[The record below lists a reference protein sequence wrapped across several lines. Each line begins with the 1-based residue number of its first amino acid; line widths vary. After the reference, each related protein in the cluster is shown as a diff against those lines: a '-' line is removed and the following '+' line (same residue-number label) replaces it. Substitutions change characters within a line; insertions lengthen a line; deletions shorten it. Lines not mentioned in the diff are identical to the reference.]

1 MDKMKAITFF
11 DLDGTLLDGKSQI
24 TPKITAAVAALKDNQ
39 ILPLI
44 ATGRTLCEIQ
54 PIMKASGIDSAIVMN
69 GKFIHYEGKTIYSDE
84 FTTEECVSLHEHVK
98 QRGHELAFYN
108 ERRIFCTGHT
118 GTVKQAYD
126 YIHSAVPEIDP
137 TGYENDAVNMMLVL
151 SQHGDDDEYY
161 YERFP
166 ELTFYRNG
174 PFSIDIVRKG
184 VSKGSG
190 VKNLFNTL
198 GLNGI
203 PTYAFGDG
211 INDLA
216 LFEACDYGIAMGNA
230 REELKEKATFIS
242 TKNTENGIV
251 NGLKK
256 FDLL

>member
-1 MDKMKAITFF
+1 M
-11 DLDGTLLDGKSQI
+11 
-24 TPKITAAVAALKDNQ
+24 
-39 ILPLI
+39 
-44 ATGRTLCEIQ
+44 
-54 PIMKASGIDSAIVMN
+54 
-69 GKFIHYEGKTIYSDE
+69 
-84 FTTEECVSLHEHVK
+84 
-98 QRGHELAFYN
+98 
-108 ERRIFCTGHT
+108 
-118 GTVKQAYD
+118 KQAYD

-184 VSKGSG
+184 VSGCQKS
-190 VKNLFNTL
+190 FNTL

-230 REELKEKATFIS
+230 REELKEKPPLFQ
-242 TKNTENGIV
+242 
-251 NGLKK
+251 LKILRMA
-256 FDLL
+256 LLMA

>member
-1 MDKMKAITFF
+1 
-11 DLDGTLLDGKSQI
+11 
-24 TPKITAAVAALKDNQ
+24 
-39 ILPLI
+39 
-44 ATGRTLCEIQ
+44 
-54 PIMKASGIDSAIVMN
+54 
-69 GKFIHYEGKTIYSDE
+69 
-84 FTTEECVSLHEHVK
+84 
-98 QRGHELAFYN
+98 
-108 ERRIFCTGHT
+108 
-118 GTVKQAYD
+118 
-126 YIHSAVPEIDP
+126 
-137 TGYENDAVNMMLVL
+137 MMLVL

-198 GLNGI
+198 GLTGI

>member
-11 DLDGTLLDGKSQI
+11 DLDGTLLDGTSQI
-24 TPKITAAVAALKDNQ
+24 TPEITAAVAALKDNQ

-69 GKFIHYEGKTIYSDE
+69 GQFIHYEGKTIYSDE

-174 PFSIDIVRKG
+174 
-184 VSKGSG
+184 
-190 VKNLFNTL
+190 LFQ
-198 GLNGI
+198 
-203 PTYAFGDG
+203 
-211 INDLA
+211 
-216 LFEACDYGIAMGNA
+216 
-230 REELKEKATFIS
+230 
-242 TKNTENGIV
+242 
-251 NGLKK
+251 
-256 FDLL
+256 

>member
-1 MDKMKAITFF
+1 M
-11 DLDGTLLDGKSQI
+11 
-24 TPKITAAVAALKDNQ
+24 
-39 ILPLI
+39 
-44 ATGRTLCEIQ
+44 
-54 PIMKASGIDSAIVMN
+54 
-69 GKFIHYEGKTIYSDE
+69 
-84 FTTEECVSLHEHVK
+84 
-98 QRGHELAFYN
+98 AFYN

>member
-1 MDKMKAITFF
+1 M
-11 DLDGTLLDGKSQI
+11 
-24 TPKITAAVAALKDNQ
+24 
-39 ILPLI
+39 
-44 ATGRTLCEIQ
+44 
-54 PIMKASGIDSAIVMN
+54 
-69 GKFIHYEGKTIYSDE
+69 
-84 FTTEECVSLHEHVK
+84 
-98 QRGHELAFYN
+98 
-108 ERRIFCTGHT
+108 
-118 GTVKQAYD
+118 KQAYD

-184 VSKGSG
+184 VSKALVS
-190 VKNLFNTL
+190 KSFNTL

-230 REELKEKATFIS
+230 RELKEKATFIS
-242 TKNTENGIV
+242 TKI
-251 NGLKK
+251 LRMA
-256 FDLL
+256 LLMA